1 MTAVIDDGPPV
12 PLFVRRSSVCPLDP
26 AEEFARLRA
35 EEPVVRVTLSTGA
48 SAWMVTRYADARRVV
63 ADQWRFSSRAAVDGP
78 IPPPEPPGGF
88 PPPRPGF
95 FSTYAPREHARLR
108 RMLNAE
114 FGARRLRALRP
125 RVEAVADERM
135 AAMCRSGPG
144 ADLIADFALPVP
156 ARIFLELLGIPE
168 PDREGLRR
176 NADVLLDFTPR
187 PLEQAVAFAELDT
200 YLSAFVSRCRRDPG
214 DGDGLVGR
222 LISSYGADLS
232 DAELA
237 GIAAQL
243 LLAGYATTAGTIGLG
258 ALLLLRHPGQAA
270 ALRAGSADVDRAV
283 EEMLRHL
290 SVVSFGKV
298 FTAEEDVTVGGQE
311 IRAGEYVL
319 CSLPSANR
327 DAVLGPD
334 TDRFDITREPL
345 PHLAFGHGA
354 RYCLGAELARLELR
368 VCVPR
373 LLNRF
378 PGLRLDVP
386 FEELRFTPMNA
397 AYSLE
402 SLPVS
407 W

>member
-1 MTAVIDDGPPV
+1 MTTVIDDSPPV

-48 SAWMVTRYADARRVV
+48 SAWLVTRYADARRVV

-135 AAMCRSGPG
+135 AAMRRSGRG

-176 NADVLLDFTPR
+176 NADVLLDFAPR
-187 PLEQAVAFAELDT
+187 PMEQAVAFAELDT

-214 DGDGLVGR
+214 DGLVGR
-222 LISSYGADLS
+222 LISSYGAELS
-232 DAELA
+232 DVELA

-258 ALLLLRHPGQAA
+258 ALLLLRHPDQAA
-270 ALRAGSADVDRAV
+270 ALRDGSADVDRAV

-334 TDRFDITREPL
+334 ADRFDITREPL

-378 PGLRLDVP
+378 PGLRLEVP

>member
-1 MTAVIDDGPPV
+1 MTTVIDDSPPV

-48 SAWMVTRYADARRVV
+48 SAWLVTRYADARRVV

-135 AAMCRSGPG
+135 AAMRRSGPG

-168 PDREGLRR
+168 PDREHLRR
-176 NADVLLDFTPR
+176 NADVLLDFAPR
-187 PLEQAVAFAELDT
+187 PLEQAAAFAELDT

-214 DGDGLVGR
+214 DGLVGR

-232 DAELA
+232 DVELA

-258 ALLLLRHPGQAA
+258 ALLLLRHPDQAA
-270 ALRAGSADVDRAV
+270 ALRDGSADVDRAV

-334 TDRFDITREPL
+334 ADRFDITREPL

-378 PGLRLDVP
+378 PGLRLEVP

>member
-1 MTAVIDDGPPV
+1 MIDDSPPV

-48 SAWMVTRYADARRVV
+48 SAWLVTRYADARRVV

-135 AAMCRSGPG
+135 AAMRRSGRG

-176 NADVLLDFTPR
+176 NADVLLDFAPR
-187 PLEQAVAFAELDT
+187 PMEQAVAFAELDT

-214 DGDGLVGR
+214 DGLVGR
-222 LISSYGADLS
+222 LISSYGAELS
-232 DAELA
+232 DVELA

-258 ALLLLRHPGQAA
+258 ALLLLRHPDQAA
-270 ALRAGSADVDRAV
+270 ALRDGSADVDRAV

-334 TDRFDITREPL
+334 ADRFDITREPL

-378 PGLRLDVP
+378 PGLRLEVP